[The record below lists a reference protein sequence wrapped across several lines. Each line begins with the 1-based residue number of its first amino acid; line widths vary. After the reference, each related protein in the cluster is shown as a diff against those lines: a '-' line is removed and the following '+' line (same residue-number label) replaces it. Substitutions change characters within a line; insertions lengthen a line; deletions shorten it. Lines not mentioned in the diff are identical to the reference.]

1 MSLAGLIVAQLRNFF
16 SPDCLC
22 PLFHNSMLIDLIVTL
37 RPCEDTIYIYEYCK
51 FGYFREDLFSRGFI
65 FANSVKRHIC
75 DVKNSRLRRELHKPV
90 NDRVISSFREDFI
103 FTELHICEVS
113 RKMKPSRK
121 FQNLQY

>member
-37 RPCEDTIYIYEYCK
+37 RSCEDTIYIYEYCK
-51 FGYFREDLFSRGFI
+51 FGYFHEDFI

-103 FTELHICEVS
+103 FTKLRICFAKNKTLVKISEFTVLITYH
-113 RKMKPSRK
+113 P
-121 FQNLQY
+121 